1 MRHNSESAESAEALE
16 RCKLI
21 NGRLSGNNAKE
32 NTTVFFGKRS
42 YVGVLYRINN
52 VIQTS
57 KKITRRE
64 LVEKIDICWVDIRD
78 SVNKLIEDGT
88 VLEDYKKNSH
98 HIFRAPK

>member
-1 MRHNSESAESAEALE
+1 MRHNSETQESSEALD
-16 RCKLI
+16 RCELI
-21 NGRLSGNNAKE
+21 NGCLSGNIAKK
-32 NTTVFFGKRS
+32 TTTPFFGKRS

-78 SVNKLIEDGT
+78 SVNRLIADGT
-88 VLEDYKKNSH
+88 IIEDYKKNSH
-98 HIFRAPK
+98 HIFRTPK